1 MRNLSSQHFPSLQDA
16 VERGWFTAECS
27 EVRGG
32 NDYGRALALAAQI
45 ASAMAFLHANNIV
58 HGVRGN
64 HSHGTDR
71 MSTLYTLLC
80 WMRRQRPSWDLPRG
94 YHVLR

>member
-1 MRNLSSQHFPSLQDA
+1 MGNRGIHKLYICDHITLFSLQDA

-27 EVRGG
+27 QIRGE

-58 HGVRGN
+58 HGVRGCQP
-64 HSHGTDR
+64 
-71 MSTLYTLLC
+71 L
-80 WMRRQRPSWDLPRG
+80 
-94 YHVLR
+94 